1 MSDTK
6 TFSKDPIC
14 KFAVD
19 EATSVHSDRDGKT
32 YYFCSELCQ
41 KKFLA
46 VSAGEAKTC
55 SESILRI
62 SNAGPVGN
70 PIPGQ
75 ASAGAS
81 VPVQASRA

>member
-6 TFSKDPIC
+6 IFSKDPTC

-32 YYFCSELCQ
+32 YYFCSDPCQ

-46 VSAGEAKTC
+46 VSAGTAKTC
-55 SESILRI
+55 F
-62 SNAGPVGN
+62 
-70 PIPGQ
+70 
-75 ASAGAS
+75 
-81 VPVQASRA
+81 